1 METDP
6 GMLPPASSLIGT
18 QDSHSFQHGAQE
30 VQRSKQVGLNAAPAF
45 PSGFGSARPRKL
57 IIQQVVYFCRIN
69 RIAKAHPSLILMQ
82 IKGVLME
89 FLTAPKGRKDLWK
102 SRGPLPRKEFKRRP
116 DKAAVMHVSVTE
128 EAKHRAR

>member
-1 METDP
+1 METDL

-69 RIAKAHPSLILMQ
+69 RIAKAHPSLTLMQ

-89 FLTAPKGRKDLWK
+89 FLTAPMGRKDLWK
-102 SRGPLPRKEFKRRP
+102 TEGRCLAKSSKEGLK
-116 DKAAVMHVSVTE
+116 KQQLCTSAEE
-128 EAKHRAR
+128 EAKRRAR